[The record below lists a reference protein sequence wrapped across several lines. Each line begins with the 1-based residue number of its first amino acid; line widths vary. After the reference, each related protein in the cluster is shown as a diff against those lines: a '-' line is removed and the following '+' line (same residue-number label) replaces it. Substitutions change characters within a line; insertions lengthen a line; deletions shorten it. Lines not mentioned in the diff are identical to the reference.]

1 MIRLQLGV
9 VVAALL
15 LLLAASVARCQP
27 SLNDFMSTKALYSPA
42 IVPIGRIDPV
52 SQCIPRQLSMVLRH
66 GTRAP
71 TKTDIA
77 AMKNLRAQILE
88 NIANVTNAPLAAAVR
103 SWQVENG
110 VTSDMLT
117 PVGAEE
123 HYRIGQ
129 RLRAKYAP
137 LFQRPYTPAR
147 YRFRSTSVP
156 RAARSAQS
164 LAFGVF
170 EKDGVVGGANGTAF
184 LPVFVDMVAR
194 ADDHLLRFF
203 KTCPAYAAYAE
214 QCCDGKDA
222 MIERLIAPVAHELS
236 QQLAGDGQ
244 PIRWQL
250 NSTHADAI
258 YTACQFENAEHRP
271 PLWCPLLSRQALAA
285 FEFVDDVMRERGG
298 ARGNPAHDC
307 AADLVRA
314 MRDSLVACASDDGEC
329 ATPVSLWFAH
339 AETIIPLS
347 SALHLFE
354 TRPMLEW
361 TDQPP
366 SPSALSS
373 WPVSQVSPFAA
384 NIGFV
389 LYECANNATPD
400 ARWMV
405 QALHNEAPIQMRN
418 ASDTVTLADWLSPQL
433 YGDLLLVNTTERCY
447 LPANATP
454 SHTHVNDISSLTG
467 TGLIVVA
474 CVAATGFVFCVIAAV
489 CALTSRNRSIRSDK
503 SGQFKTS
510 YSKEKE
516 TEQLARRFSDIN
528 APFRLRTRTAT
539 APPPPVS
546 LTAPPPVARGRV
558 TDPLLSGDG
567 NAPPTRDLM
576 MDD

>member
-222 MIERLIAPVAHELS
+222 I
-236 QQLAGDGQ
+236 
-244 PIRWQL
+244 
-250 NSTHADAI
+250 
-258 YTACQFENAEHRP
+258 
-271 PLWCPLLSRQALAA
+271 
-285 FEFVDDVMRERGG
+285 
-298 ARGNPAHDC
+298 
-307 AADLVRA
+307 
-314 MRDSLVACASDDGEC
+314 
-329 ATPVSLWFAH
+329 
-339 AETIIPLS
+339 
-347 SALHLFE
+347 
-354 TRPMLEW
+354 
-361 TDQPP
+361 
-366 SPSALSS
+366 
-373 WPVSQVSPFAA
+373 
-384 NIGFV
+384 
-389 LYECANNATPD
+389 
-400 ARWMV
+400 
-405 QALHNEAPIQMRN
+405 
-418 ASDTVTLADWLSPQL
+418 
-433 YGDLLLVNTTERCY
+433 
-447 LPANATP
+447 
-454 SHTHVNDISSLTG
+454 
-467 TGLIVVA
+467 
-474 CVAATGFVFCVIAAV
+474 
-489 CALTSRNRSIRSDK
+489 
-503 SGQFKTS
+503 
-510 YSKEKE
+510 
-516 TEQLARRFSDIN
+516 
-528 APFRLRTRTAT
+528 
-539 APPPPVS
+539 
-546 LTAPPPVARGRV
+546 
-558 TDPLLSGDG
+558 
-567 NAPPTRDLM
+567 
-576 MDD
+576 